1 MALVI
6 NGRFLARPITGVERY
21 GRLLLRVIAHEWP
34 DSRVIVPKGAP
45 EEVDA
50 NGLEVVRSGNTSGH
64 VWEQVE
70 LPRALSSGDTL
81 LSPAN
86 TGPLRAQRHVPV
98 VHDLAFLHHPE
109 WFNTRFATWY
119 KLLIPRMIR
128 RAERVITVSGTVRGE
143 LMRYYA
149 ADGERTHVVP
159 PFVLPSL
166 LHGQSTATMQR
177 PYYLVVASLDPR
189 KGIDRALNWY
199 TGLREPGF
207 DLIIVGREHR
217 AFAPVAIPEHPGIH
231 VMQDVDDA
239 RLGDL
244 YRGAIALIQPSFY
257 EGFGLPVLEAAA
269 CGCPVIASDIPSL
282 REVLDGA
289 GFLVTPDNDFE
300 GSLTAALT
308 SVSLSASLRAELR
321 DAGLARAKAFSW
333 DNTAAQTLE
342 AYREA
347 YALGP
352 RK

>member
-21 GRLLLRVIAHEWP
+21 GRLLLRVIAREWP

-50 NGLEVVRSGNTSGH
+50 NGLEVVRLGNTSGH

-70 LPRALSSGDTL
+70 LPRALANGDTL

-119 KLLIPRMIR
+119 KLLIPRMVR
-128 RAERVITVSGTVRGE
+128 RAERVITVSGTVRSE
-143 LMRYYA
+143 LMRYYG
-149 ADGERTHVVP
+149 ADGERTYVVP

-166 LHGQSTATMQR
+166 LDGQGSATTER

-231 VMQDVDDA
+231 VMKDVDDA

-257 EGFGLPVLEAAA
+257 EGFGLPVLEAITL
-269 CGCPVIASDIPSL
+269 GCPVIASYLNVFTEQFGDAVLVADIGYTRNMMRAMVTMNDPLHRPEQVEKGRQRSL
-282 REVLDGA
+282 EFTEAR
-289 GFLVTPDNDFE
+289 T
-300 GSLTAALT
+300 TAALH
-308 SVSLSASLRAELR
+308 
-321 DAGLARAKAFSW
+321 
-333 DNTAAQTLE
+333 E
-342 AYREA
+342 ALDPVIHA
-347 YALGP
+347 
-352 RK
+352 

>member
-21 GRLLLRVIAHEWP
+21 GRLLLRVIAREWP

-50 NGLEVVRSGNTSGH
+50 SGLEVVRLGNTSGH

-70 LPRALSSGDTL
+70 LPRALANGDTL

-119 KLLIPRMIR
+119 KLLIPRMVR

-143 LMRYYA
+143 LMRYYG

-166 LHGQSTATMQR
+166 LDGHGRAAMER

-199 TGLREPGF
+199 TGLRNAEF
-207 DLIIVGREHR
+207 DLVIVGREHR
-217 AFAPVAIPEHPGIH
+217 AFSPVMIPEHPGIR
-231 VMQDVDDA
+231 VMKDVDDA
-239 RLGDL
+239 RLGAL
-244 YRGAIALIQPSFY
+244 YRGAIALIQPSYY
-257 EGFGLPVLEAAA
+257 EGFGLPVLEAITL
-269 CGCPVIASDIPSL
+269 GCPVIGSYLNVFTEQFGDAVLVADIGYTRNMMRAMVTMNDPLHRPEWVEKGRQRSL
-282 REVLDGA
+282 TFTEER
-289 GFLVTPDNDFE
+289 T
-300 GSLTAALT
+300 TAALH
-308 SVSLSASLRAELR
+308 
-321 DAGLARAKAFSW
+321 DALDTVIHA
-333 DNTAAQTLE
+333 
-342 AYREA
+342 
-347 YALGP
+347 
-352 RK
+352 

>member
-21 GRLLLRVIAHEWP
+21 GRLLLRVIAREWP

-45 EEVDA
+45 EELDA
-50 NGLEVVRSGNTSGH
+50 SGLDVVRLGNTSGH

-70 LPRALSSGDTL
+70 LPRALANGDTL

-143 LMRYYA
+143 LVRYYG
-149 ADGERTHVVP
+149 ADAERTHIVP

-166 LHGQSTATMQR
+166 LDGSDNAGMER

-199 TGLREPGF
+199 MGLRDAEF
-207 DLIIVGREHR
+207 DLVIVGREHR
-217 AFAPVAIPEHPGIH
+217 AFSPVVIPEHPGIR
-231 VMQDVDDA
+231 VLKDVDDA
-239 RLGDL
+239 RLGAL
-244 YRGAIALIQPSFY
+244 YRGAIALIQPSYY
-257 EGFGLPVLEAAA
+257 EGFGLPVLEAITL
-269 CGCPVIASDIPSL
+269 GCPVIGSYLNVFTEQFGDAVLVADIGYT
-282 REVLDGA
+282 RNMMRA
-289 GFLVTPDNDFE
+289 MVTMNDPLYRTEWVEKGRQRSQAFTE
-300 GSLTAALT
+300 ERTTAALH
-308 SVSLSASLRAELR
+308 
-321 DAGLARAKAFSW
+321 
-333 DNTAAQTLE
+333 E
-342 AYREA
+342 ALDPLIHA
-347 YALGP
+347 
-352 RK
+352 